1 MKDKSNLF
9 TLALFPLDA
18 TTEGQQLETKTFS
31 MRLVDWQKKYGR
43 HHLPWQNTHNPY
55 YIWLSEIMLQQT
67 QVAAVIPYFQRFIC
81 HLPTVACLAAAT
93 QETVLS
99 LWSGLGYYSR
109 ARHLHHAAQWIM
121 QENKGVFPRIPTELI
136 LLAGVGRSTAAAIAA
151 FAFGER
157 AAILDGNVKRV
168 LARHAGVIGF
178 TGDKK
183 IETQLWSLA
192 EARLPLQQ
200 DIVAY
205 TQGLMDLGSTVC
217 TRSRPKCSDCPV
229 AEDCV
234 ARLSQQTAVL
244 PTPRPKK
251 QQPEKQVAVMLF
263 YTDSGVFLTQ
273 RPQKGIWAGL
283 WSLPEYAAYSSQPIA
298 RLDTQRVVEWLAILL
313 QEKESLVLMHDCN
326 LLEKSFCIKHT
337 FTHFNL
343 FLNVYLI
350 PVNTLLAEKL
360 AAHLQYLPYAKID
373 NAPLPSP
380 IRAILQQHYAELINL
395 KIDKEGTQYAG

>member
-9 TLALFPLDA
+9 TCALFPLEA
-18 TTEGQQLETKTFS
+18 PAEGEGLEIKTFS
-31 MRLVDWQKKYGR
+31 VRLVDWQKRYGR

-55 YIWLSEIMLQQT
+55 YVWLSEIMLQQT
-67 QVAAVIPYFQRFIC
+67 QVTAVIPYFERFIR

-109 ARHLHHAAQWIM
+109 ARNLHQAAQWIM
-121 QENKGVFPRIPTELI
+121 RENKGVFPSAATELI

-168 LARHAGVIGF
+168 LARHAGVSGF

-183 IETQLWSLA
+183 IETQLWLLA

-217 TRSRPKCSDCPV
+217 TRSRPKCTACPL
-229 AEDCV
+229 AGDCV
-234 ARLSQQTAVL
+234 ARITQQTAVL

-251 QQPEKQVAVMLF
+251 QQPEKQVVVMLF
-263 YTDSGVFLTQ
+263 YTDFGVFLTQ

-283 WSLPEYAAYSSQPIA
+283 WSLPEYADYTSKSEPLA
-298 RLDTQRVVEWLAILL
+298 RLDTDSVGQWLQALL
-313 QEKESLVLMHDCN
+313 KDGDSLLGAGDC
-326 LLEKSFCIKHT
+326 LLSEHTLCIKHT
-337 FTHFNL
+337 FTHFHL
-343 FLNVYLI
+343 FLTVYFVQ
-350 PVNTLLAEKL
+350 VNPFLAEKL
-360 AAHLQYLPYAKID
+360 AKQLQYLPYAKLE

-380 IRAILQQHYAELINL
+380 IRAILQQHYAELMDF
-395 KIDKEGTQYAG
+395 KSR